1 MPQQKLL
8 KTFKMDNRK
17 IYEQLKEY
25 MANRTP
31 EQAKE
36 DEELLEKWS
45 NVGPTIDEYLK
56 SVGFGK

>member
-1 MPQQKLL
+1 
-8 KTFKMDNRK
+8 MDKRK

-36 DEELLEKWS
+36 DEELLEKWA
-45 NVGPTIDEYLK
+45 NVGPTVDEYLK
-56 SVGFGK
+56 SVGFEY

>member
-1 MPQQKLL
+1 
-8 KTFKMDNRK
+8 MDNNTFLK
-17 IYEQLKEY
+17 QLQDY
-25 MANRTP
+25 IANRTP

-36 DEELLEKWS
+36 DEELLEKWA